1 VSHRDIST
9 ILRHDR
15 KVNSYKIALLR
26 ALNDV
31 VLAYPDVRHAGRPI
45 AVPLRLLAESWI
57 AYYWPFVAPEA
68 EVLQGPRSLRDGRHR
83 NDMGFRP
90 QLRDLRRAWE
100 AVHGP
105 SGAAGGWLLV
115 EHLRVPRTRDGYD
128 QRFLE
133 RYRGTLRQV
142 ETSLRQPLRYAGE
155 GEWSVFARPIR
166 YGDSVAAAR
175 VPGTTEG
182 EWVTIVDPELWN
194 AFRDVSLW
202 VEALAI
208 HEWSL
213 FTERVA
219 GVGRGEA
226 YRLLTERPDNRL
238 PTSWERNRVGL
249 LIDEGHEIRC
259 PWTGKRLRRD
269 GFDIDHVV
277 PVSIHPFHEL
287 WNLVPSDATFNRHR
301 KRARLPTSV
310 TLERAV
316 PHLAATYGAY
326 AHEPE
331 LDRALRADVALRFAE
346 GTTAPDTIAHAVA
359 DLTESIASLRNVARF

>member
-1 VSHRDIST
+1 MNHRVIAT

-68 EVLQGPRSLRDGRHR
+68 EVPQGPRSLRDGRRR

-115 EHLRVPRTRDGYD
+115 EHMRVPRTRAGYD
-128 QRFLE
+128 LAFLK
-133 RYRGTLRQV
+133 RYRATVQRV
-142 ETSLRQPLRYAGE
+142 RTSLRQPLQYAGE
-155 GEWSVFARPIR
+155 GEWSVFTRPVR
-166 YGDSVAAAR
+166 AGEAVDAAR
-175 VPGTTEG
+175 VPGTAPSEL
-182 EWVTIVDPELWN
+182 VTILDAELWN

-213 FTERVA
+213 FTERAA
-219 GVGRGEA
+219 GLARGEA
-226 YRLLTERPDNRL
+226 YQLLTERPDNRL

-249 LIDEGHEIRC
+249 LIDEGREIRC
-259 PWTGKRLRRD
+259 PWTGKRLRRG

-277 PVSIHPFHEL
+277 PVSVHPFHEL
-287 WNLVPSDATFNRHR
+287 WNLVPADARFNRER
-301 KRARLPTSV
+301 KRARLPTRE
-310 TLERAV
+310 TLDRAV
-316 PHLAATYGAY
+316 PLLASIYRAY
-326 AHEPE
+326 SREPD
-331 LDRALRADVALRFAE
+331 LDRALRADVALRFTGAPA
-346 GTTAPDTIAHAVA
+346 APDAIARSVA
-359 DLTESIASLRNVARF
+359 DLTESIATLRDIARF